1 MKILNYKTTI
11 IFIFISLFVFLI
23 GQQRVQAQRENH
35 LNFNDIRETLVSKSR
50 NSKTTEETNEQLITD
65 IRKRGVDFMLSTE
78 GEDALK
84 KAGGSDL
91 LIKSIR
97 ENLPKKLEKNI
108 LYGKFLNNYDR
119 TTKQM
124 KIAVEAAKEYVKKF
138 SDDDDKD
145 VKEIIDYFKSVIPEL
160 EKAIAIRE
168 KNKR

>member
-1 MKILNYKTTI
+1 MKILI
-11 IFIFISLFVFLI
+11 VRIMVISIFISLFVFLI
-23 GQQRVQAQRENH
+23 GQQVQAQRENH

-50 NSKTTEETNEQLITD
+50 NSKTTEEINEQLITD

-97 ENLPKKLEKNI
+97 ENLPKKLEKSI

-145 VKEIIDYFKSVIPEL
+145 VKEIIDYSPYAE
-160 EKAIAIRE
+160 R
-168 KNKR
+168 

>member
-1 MKILNYKTTI
+1 MKILIFRITI
-11 IFIFISLFVFLI
+11 ISVFISLFVFLI
-23 GQQRVQAQRENH
+23 CQQQVQAQQENH

-78 GEDALK
+78 DEDALK

-108 LYGKFLNNYDR
+108 LCGKFLNNYDR
-119 TTKQM
+119 TIKQM